1 MPLEMKPISKL
12 RFEALASYCR
22 KPETLLHADE
32 LEWHQ
37 AYDETILIVVVKD
50 YNDGDYSALLLTKD
64 LMERYRWVGI
74 TAFYDSPAETLENA
88 PAAIEKVMADFENA
102 KRQGDEGEP
111 VDFFTPVFPA
121 VRLNPELTT
130 LLTQR
135 SFSPALEIIKPMM
148 RWYED
153 PDGNYVEQFQTT
165 GFNTRLWEL
174 YLFAM
179 LAEVPFAIER
189 KHSVPDFSAAGP
201 LGKLFIEATSV
212 NPSGAAHLAPPP
224 MATDEQRTDFLR
236 NYMPIRF
243 AGPLVNKLTHK
254 HQELRYWEHP
264 HVRNNPLVF
273 AIQDFH
279 APGSL
284 AYSSD
289 ALPVYLY
296 GMWWTKEQDAA
307 GNVVGSPEA
316 IETHVW
322 GDKVIESGFFYLP
335 DAEHIS
341 AVIINPNATIS
352 KFNRMGLMAGFGSPD
367 VWITRRGFA
376 ENPRRDATEPMPD
389 TYEVGSPD
397 YVESWMEGLSVFH
410 NPNANIPLDPDLLP
424 GAAHHFL
431 NGDGTLLASY

>member
-1 MPLEMKPISKL
+1 M
-12 RFEALASYCR
+12 
-22 KPETLLHADE
+22 LHIEE

-37 AYDETILIVVVKD
+37 AYEEKLLIVVTRD
-50 YNDGDYSALLLTKD
+50 LNDGDYAALLLARD
-64 LMERYRWVGI
+64 MMERYRWVGM
-74 TAFYDSPAETLENA
+74 TPFYESPAETLENA
-88 PAAIEKVMADFENA
+88 PDVIDRVMANFEEARN
-102 KRQGDEGEP
+102 QGDEGEP
-111 VDFFTPVFPA
+111 VDFFTPVVPA
-121 VRLNPELTT
+121 GRLNPDFNTV
-130 LLTQR
+130 LTQR
-135 SFSPALEIIKPMM
+135 GYSPALEIIKPMM

-179 LAEVPFAIER
+179 LAEVPFAIQREHR
-189 KHSVPDFSAAGP
+189 VPDFSAVGP
-201 LGKLFIEATSV
+201 FGRIFIEATSV
-212 NPSGAAHLAPPP
+212 NPSGAPHLAPPP
-224 MATDEQRTDFLR
+224 METEEQRKEFFR

-243 AGPLVNKLTHK
+243 AGPLVAKLNHQ

-279 APGSL
+279 APGSMT
-284 AYSSD
+284 YSAD

-296 GMWWTKEQDAA
+296 GMWWTEARDAA
-307 GNVVGSPEA
+307 GDVIGSPEA

-335 DAEHIS
+335 DAENIS

-352 KFNRMGLMAGFGSPD
+352 KFNRMGLMAGFGSPG
-367 VWITRRGFA
+367 VRIRRTGFA
-376 ENPRRDATEPMPD
+376 TNPRRDATQPIPFM
-389 TYEVGSPD
+389 YEVGSSD
-397 YVESWMEGLSVFH
+397 YVETWMEGLSVFH
-410 NPNANIPLDPDLLP
+410 NPNANIPLDPELLP

-431 NGDGTLLASY
+431 NDDGTLTTHLPEWHPVSTETMITTN